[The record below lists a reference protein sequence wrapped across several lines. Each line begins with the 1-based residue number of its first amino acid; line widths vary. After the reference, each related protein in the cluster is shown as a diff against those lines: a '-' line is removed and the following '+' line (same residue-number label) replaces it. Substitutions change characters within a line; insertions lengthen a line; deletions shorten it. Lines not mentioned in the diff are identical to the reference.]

1 MTLSAFQEFVES
13 LGSLFVDP
21 SRLELVHEV
30 SHGSINAVVEEARML
45 DEASPDGWKSV
56 IVKTYRPSIVQTEA
70 ELKEFIEES
79 KRINA
84 LVDHK

>member
-1 MTLSAFQEFVES
+1 MTLSAFQDFADS
-13 LGSLFVDP
+13 LGPLFIDP
-21 SRLELVHEV
+21 SRLELIHEV

-45 DEASPDGWKSV
+45 DESSPEGWKSV

-79 KRINA
+79 KRINT